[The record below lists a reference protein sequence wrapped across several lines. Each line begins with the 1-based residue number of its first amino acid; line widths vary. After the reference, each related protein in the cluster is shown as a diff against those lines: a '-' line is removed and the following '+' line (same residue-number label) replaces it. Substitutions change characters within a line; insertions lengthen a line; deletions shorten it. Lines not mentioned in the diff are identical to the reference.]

1 LKSSDI
7 SSTKTPECP
16 PSATPQRSVFALT
29 GRSVALDPRRNAVRP
44 DLADVRLAAQVFA
57 PHYVEP
63 MAMLVNRETPLLD
76 APAGEPLA
84 MLAAGD
90 VFDVLE
96 IASALS
102 WGQRRG
108 DGLVGYVANDAL
120 DRAGAAA

>member
-1 LKSSDI
+1 
-7 SSTKTPECP
+7 
-16 PSATPQRSVFALT
+16 LT
-29 GRSVALDPRRNAVRP
+29 GRSATLDPRRNAVRP

-63 MAMLVNRETPLLD
+63 MAMVANRTTPLLD

-96 IASALS
+96 IASTLS

>member
-1 LKSSDI
+1 
-7 SSTKTPECP
+7 
-16 PSATPQRSVFALT
+16 
-29 GRSVALDPRRNAVRP
+29 VRP